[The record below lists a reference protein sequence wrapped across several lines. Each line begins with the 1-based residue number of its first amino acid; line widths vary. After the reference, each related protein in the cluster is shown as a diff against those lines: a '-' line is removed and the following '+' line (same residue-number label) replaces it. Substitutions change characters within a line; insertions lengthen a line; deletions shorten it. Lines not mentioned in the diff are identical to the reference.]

1 MPADSIDAKTR
12 QQLKDERHN
21 YVLVEGTKSALMF
34 GAAGV
39 FGHLLAQRTW
49 PLYQRQ
55 SLPFKSFLL
64 ICIPMAAFFT
74 TTDKAAM
81 AADRQ
86 YAQRFSITSADEL
99 EVKELVPAAASDSA
113 LDRAK
118 SFVLGNRFA
127 LLGYGWLGAVG
138 LSLMYNF
145 SRKEIS
151 LPQKLINSRM
161 VAQSAALAGFAGL
174 AVLTTTS
181 ASTPAVRID
190 PYFQRVVE
198 GTAGPSL
205 NSNGTAVSSSTH

>member
-118 SFVLGNRFA
+118 SFVWATRFA

-138 LSLMYNF
+138 L
-145 SRKEIS
+145 EIS

-174 AVLTTTS
+174 AVPDNDP